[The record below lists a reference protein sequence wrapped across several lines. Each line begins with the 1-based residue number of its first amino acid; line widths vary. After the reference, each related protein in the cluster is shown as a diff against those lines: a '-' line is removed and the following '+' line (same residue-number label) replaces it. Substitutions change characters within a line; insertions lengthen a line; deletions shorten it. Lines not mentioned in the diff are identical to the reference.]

1 MQIDEVNII
10 VIVTSGGNGSNRKI
24 TSLAAKTSKGLLLMF
39 NIPGE
44 IRTLVGW
51 MKLVAATKTFTIQ
64 LCNDHVFRRCDR
76 RVIVQQGRFRSS
88 FDSSDIT
95 IAR

>member
-10 VIVTSGGNGSNRKI
+10 VVVVSGGNGSNRKI

-44 IRTLVGW
+44 IGTPVGW
-51 MKLVAATKTFTIQ
+51 MNLATASEHSPFNFATLSEVKCFTADQ
-64 LCNDHVFRRCDR
+64 P
-76 RVIVQQGRFRSS
+76 S
-88 FDSSDIT
+88 
-95 IAR
+95 

>member
-1 MQIDEVNII
+1 MQIDEVN
-10 VIVTSGGNGSNRKI
+10 VIVVVFGGSNDSNRKI

-51 MKLVAATKTFTIQ
+51 MHLAAATKTFTIQ
-64 LCNDHVFRRCDR
+64 LCNDHVFRRWGR
-76 RVIVQQGRFRSS
+76 RVIV
-88 FDSSDIT
+88 
-95 IAR
+95 